1 MNLKNY
7 LNNKKIYFF
16 VIFFII
22 SILSCLTI
30 LILER
35 KVLGIS
41 STYHPDSLFYLSGNA
56 YKAYSYLSFNL
67 SFLKNFSNFFINIF
81 SGTLYYSIINLM
93 HELQNILQ
101 EEFNLNFNPY
111 RNLIKLNIFL
121 FAITNLII
129 LNDFFKK
136 KNNNFKI
143 LITIIIFC
151 LLPYKIHLAV
161 NILKETLILFFLV
174 LCVLY
179 SNILTYVFSFIMG
192 TSLRTLFGL
201 YFLNFVDF
209 KNLIS
214 KNNFLIL
221 VIFLFTFFFVIIS
234 FFSLD
239 NFFLSLFEF
248 VNQRNVSDMG
258 GREYDEIPNFSENG
272 YWGVLLRSIIWPAL
286 FLSGSFVFFSE
297 NIFFKLLGIE
307 ILLVQF
313 LAFYNQKQFLVNAGL
328 ILFLILLSIYVNT
341 FTAYFRYAYLAIQ
354 IVFLKN
360 LIKN

>member
-129 LNDFFKK
+129 LNVFFKK
-136 KNNNFKI
+136 K
-143 LITIIIFC
+143 III
-151 LLPYKIHLAV
+151 
-161 NILKETLILFFLV
+161 
-174 LCVLY
+174 
-179 SNILTYVFSFIMG
+179 
-192 TSLRTLFGL
+192 LRF
-201 YFLNFVDF
+201 
-209 KNLIS
+209 
-214 KNNFLIL
+214 
-221 VIFLFTFFFVIIS
+221 
-234 FFSLD
+234 
-239 NFFLSLFEF
+239 
-248 VNQRNVSDMG
+248 
-258 GREYDEIPNFSENG
+258 
-272 YWGVLLRSIIWPAL
+272 
-286 FLSGSFVFFSE
+286 
-297 NIFFKLLGIE
+297 
-307 ILLVQF
+307 
-313 LAFYNQKQFLVNAGL
+313 
-328 ILFLILLSIYVNT
+328 
-341 FTAYFRYAYLAIQ
+341 
-354 IVFLKN
+354 
-360 LIKN
+360 